1 MKNPR
6 LKSWIFMLLWRTL
19 DFIVLWNL
27 LKSLKGSRGLK
38 LVFKA
43 KMGMS
48 LTKLQQKLSLIM
60 EMGELKKLIYLRYLQ
75 KGDKLLESSLE

>member
-27 LKSLKGSRGLK
+27 LKSLKGSKGLK

-43 KMGMS
+43 KMGMR
-48 LTKLQQKLSLIM
+48 LTKLQQKLS
-60 EMGELKKLIYLRYLQ
+60 
-75 KGDKLLESSLE
+75 